1 MSPME
6 GKKQKLL
13 LGLLLDGV
21 GMLSLLIPGLGPALD
36 LIWAPVAGWL
46 MTRMYPGKSGRA
58 AAIVAFVE
66 EILPG
71 FDIVPTF
78 TLMWVYTFLLR
89 KKGARKAIGS

>member
-1 MSPME
+1 M
-6 GKKQKLL
+6 L

-46 MTRMYPGKSGRA
+46 MTRMYPGRSGRA
-58 AAIVAFVE
+58 AAFIAFVE

-71 FDIVPTF
+71 FDIIPTF

-89 KKGARKAIGS
+89 KRGERKAIGS